1 MANDLTLQ
9 STLKHLKPSVNV
21 WHVIFSLQSKQ
32 IILVNPIFFF
42 FFFFFFQS
50 HIPTVSDLP
59 VVVFVYEV
67 RQSTLQGSPISVIQN
82 TYIQLY
88 NHLHVIIQKGHQ
100 TISRVI
106 CIAPM
111 TKPSAVR
118 THCTKYADI
127 RRRIYQRRVKKQHL
141 RIYYSHLYH
150 TVFPCNH
157 LISTAGLSFLPH
169 ITSIPLLFGFVF
181 VQPPL
186 NPPLF

>member
-1 MANDLTLQ
+1 MGMKYAEKPFNMGMLFYPRRPSKWVHIQTLN
-9 STLKHLKPSVNV
+9 T
-21 WHVIFSLQSKQ
+21 
-32 IILVNPIFFF
+32 
-42 FFFFFFQS
+42 
-50 HIPTVSDLP
+50 HIRAFLYWSGPPGCADK
-59 VVVFVYEV
+59 
-67 RQSTLQGSPISVIQN
+67 PIS
-82 TYIQLY
+82 YSP
-88 NHLHVIIQKGHQ
+88 QK
-100 TISRVI
+100 I
-106 CIAPM
+106 
-111 TKPSAVR
+111 
-118 THCTKYADI
+118 HCTKYADI

>member
-1 MANDLTLQ
+1 MHFILLQ
-9 STLKHLKPSVNV
+9 EALKYIMICSRKTILGYIMLAIFIATWTTSSVAV
-21 WHVIFSLQSKQ
+21 QALQRA
-32 IILVNPIFFF
+32 VPD
-42 FFFFFFQS
+42 FQ
-50 HIPTVSDLP
+50 L
-59 VVVFVYEV
+59 
-67 RQSTLQGSPISVIQN
+67 
-82 TYIQLY
+82 
-88 NHLHVIIQKGHQ
+88 
-100 TISRVI
+100 
-106 CIAPM
+106 
-111 TKPSAVR
+111 SALR
-118 THCTKYADI
+118 HCTKYADI

>member
-1 MANDLTLQ
+1 MVHVGSFIPLHTGQITHILRLLKEQRECSVDL
-9 STLKHLKPSVNV
+9 SVKGMRVDFAFYWHLLEAQYQFYKAKSSDAITQRKA
-21 WHVIFSLQSKQ
+21 WAKIF
-32 IILVNPIFFF
+32 
-42 FFFFFFQS
+42 
-50 HIPTVSDLP
+50 
-59 VVVFVYEV
+59 
-67 RQSTLQGSPISVIQN
+67 
-82 TYIQLY
+82 
-88 NHLHVIIQKGHQ
+88 
-100 TISRVI
+100 
-106 CIAPM
+106 
-111 TKPSAVR
+111 

>member
-1 MANDLTLQ
+1 MGIIPLTYL
-9 STLKHLKPSVNV
+9 
-21 WHVIFSLQSKQ
+21 
-32 IILVNPIFFF
+32 
-42 FFFFFFQS
+42 
-50 HIPTVSDLP
+50 
-59 VVVFVYEV
+59 
-67 RQSTLQGSPISVIQN
+67 
-82 TYIQLY
+82 LY
-88 NHLHVIIQKGHQ
+88 CG
-100 TISRVI
+100 
-106 CIAPM
+106 
-111 TKPSAVR
+111 
-118 THCTKYADI
+118 HCTKYADI

>member
-1 MANDLTLQ
+1 MKFAAAGRGYCGDG
-9 STLKHLKPSVNV
+9 SVGV
-21 WHVIFSLQSKQ
+21 
-32 IILVNPIFFF
+32 
-42 FFFFFFQS
+42 
-50 HIPTVSDLP
+50 
-59 VVVFVYEV
+59 
-67 RQSTLQGSPISVIQN
+67 
-82 TYIQLY
+82 
-88 NHLHVIIQKGHQ
+88 
-100 TISRVI
+100 
-106 CIAPM
+106 M
-111 TKPSAVR
+111 
-118 THCTKYADI
+118 HCTKYADI